1 MTLSQK
7 TKRILLIFIPAALVA
22 AVIVLGVL
30 LWQPWAPSRDRQKI
44 DQLSTYEGLLDS
56 PITEITLYSPAS
68 HPYYRVTFS
77 DEDLLQTWTAYLGGL
92 EVQAEKSYSAAD
104 QEQILGTPEPSAT
117 ITTETE
123 KYSLYFCLGEH
134 YIDRSNGEETLEYRE
149 WEDGNYRLQYDG
161 WYYSLSAPRDLPLE
175 ETYRL
180 AAQRYGE
187 IGPG

>member
-1 MTLSQK
+1 MTLTQK
-7 TKRILLIFIPAALVA
+7 TKRILLISIPAVVVVA
-22 AVIVLGVL
+22 AVILGVL

-44 DQLSTYEGLLDS
+44 DRLSAYEGLLDS

-77 DEDLLQTWTAYLGGL
+77 DEDLLQTWKTYLGGL

-104 QEQILGTPEPSAT
+104 QEQILGTPGPSAT
-117 ITTETE
+117 ITTETGE
-123 KYSLYFCLGEH
+123 YTLYFCLGEH

-149 WEDGNYRLQYDG
+149 WEDGNYRLRHDG
-161 WYYSLSAPRDLPLE
+161 WYYSLSDPEGLPFD
-175 ETYRL
+175 ETYEL

-187 IGPG
+187 TGP